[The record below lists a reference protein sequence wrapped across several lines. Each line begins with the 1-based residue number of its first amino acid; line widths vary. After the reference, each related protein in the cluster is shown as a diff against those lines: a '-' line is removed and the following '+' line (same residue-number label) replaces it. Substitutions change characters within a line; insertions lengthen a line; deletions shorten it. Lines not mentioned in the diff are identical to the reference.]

1 LEGLVSVNPTNGAG
15 GESQNGSA
23 GPDGPLDVRTVVL
36 LSVFAAAVYVAYRA
50 PASGVAL
57 TVGVAVLL
65 ALHLLMKRS

>member
-1 LEGLVSVNPTNGAG
+1 MSVNPTNGAG
-15 GESQNGSA
+15 GEPPNESG

-50 PASGVAL
+50 PAFGVAL
-57 TVGVAVLL
+57 TVGVTVLL